1 MKFDRFMAIDFGEK
15 RIGLAIGDSENLI
28 ASPLDTILNKN
39 METSCE
45 KIYKLVKE
53 WEINHIVIGLP
64 RIFAEQSINK
74 QIKNFGNKL
83 KKKFDGTDIIFFDE
97 DYSSN
102 YAKSELLKQMQAG
115 RKKKVN
121 KEEIDIL
128 LRERVGILLTKRKA
142 IITVKN
148 GVRLFIFNLIIISDK
163 S

>member
-45 KIYKLVKE
+45 KIYNLVKE

-83 KKKFDGTDIIFFDE
+83 KKFDGTDIIFFDE

-121 KEEIDIL
+121 KEEIDRIAA
-128 LRERVGILLTKRKA
+128 A
-142 IITVKN
+142 IILQSYFENEIFKRADTGTSSKN
-148 GVRLFIFNLIIISDK
+148 
-163 S
+163 

>member
-1 MKFDRFMAIDFGEK
+1 
-15 RIGLAIGDSENLI
+15 
-28 ASPLDTILNKN
+28 

-53 WEINHIVIGLP
+53 WEINHIIIGLP

-83 KKKFDGTDIIFFDE
+83 KKKSDGTDIIFFDE

-121 KEEIDIL
+121 KEEIDRIAA
-128 LRERVGILLTKRKA
+128 A
-142 IITVKN
+142 IILQSYFENEIFKRADTGTSSKN
-148 GVRLFIFNLIIISDK
+148 
-163 S
+163 